1 MRKGLWVG
9 LILTLFAMGSRSQS
23 QPTLIRLAISEWPP
37 FTGLLLPNE
46 GISTYVATTV
56 AKAAG
61 FRLVS
66 ASFDWT
72 KAVEKGDK
80 SPDFEGYFPQYQSKE
95 REAACHLSQAIGTS
109 VLGVASLKKS
119 NVKWTKIRD
128 LQTYRLGV
136 VKGYQNGDELDE
148 AIKEKR
154 QPIEVGSSDAANVAK
169 LRAGKIRAIVIDKN
183 VLDFMLYKTKD
194 GASVSFNPTPWP
206 NAVCTFASSA
216 RHRA

>member
-1 MRKGLWVG
+1 MLSPK
-9 LILTLFAMGSRSQS
+9 
-23 QPTLIRLAISEWPP
+23 
-37 FTGLLLPNE
+37 E

-61 FRLVS
+61 CRLVS

-95 REAACHLSQAIGTS
+95 REAACHLSQAMGTS
-109 VLGVASLKKS
+109 VLGVASLKNS

-128 LQTYRLGV
+128 LETYRLGV
-136 VKGYQNGDELDE
+136 VEGYQNGEELDE
-148 AIKEKR
+148 AIKDKR

-169 LRAGKIRAIVIDKN
+169 LRAGKIRTIVIDKN

-194 GASVSFNPTPWP
+194 GASVSFNPRPLARRSLHICFKRTPSGLTMRDRFDAALKQTDLTQLEADYFQQW
-206 NAVCTFASSA
+206 FSQ
-216 RHRA
+216 R